1 MDLRALSEFGLIS
14 RVRDKVKC
22 RSGCVIAG
30 IGDDCAVLAKSNEAL
45 ELFTADLLIE
55 DIHFRL
61 HWSDPFR
68 LGKKALSINLS
79 DIAAM
84 GGRPMYYLVLLACP
98 PSTPVDFVD
107 EFYAGMEAVAEAH
120 GLSLVGG
127 DTSAG
132 RCLMIGVSV
141 LGEVNRE
148 EAVYRSGAK
157 PGDKIFMTGT
167 LGDAAAGLK
176 VLKKAMAGGA
186 FPVSLAQIEQRVRA
200 EFPPA
205 ALALVEK
212 QLSPVPRVEEGRKLS
227 KAGIVSAMIDLSDG
241 LLADLGHLCQESK
254 VGAGVRLDKIPFSQE
269 LQALGPD
276 FARWEEALVG
286 GEDYELLFTIPP
298 GCEEKL
304 FALGRGNLFHFIG
317 EITAE
322 AGKVRL
328 FDAQGHEI
336 IVQSR
341 GYDHFAGD
349 KF

>member
-22 RSGCVIAG
+22 RSGGVIAG
-30 IGDDCAVLAKSNEAL
+30 IGDDCAVLVKSNETL

-55 DIHFRL
+55 DVHFRR

-84 GGRPMYYLVLLACP
+84 GGRANFYLVLLACP
-98 PSTPVDFVD
+98 SSTPVGFVD
-107 EFYAGMEAVAEAH
+107 EFYAGMEAVAAAH

-127 DTSAG
+127 DTSAAN
-132 RCLMIGVSV
+132 CLMIGVAV

-148 EAVYRSGAK
+148 EIVYRSGAK
-157 PGDKIFMTGT
+157 PGDKIYATGT

-176 VLKKAMAGGA
+176 VLEKAMAGA
-186 FPVSLAQIEQRVRA
+186 TFPVSFAQIERKVRE

-212 QLSPVPRVEEGRKLS
+212 QLSPVPRVEEGRKL
-227 KAGIVSAMIDLSDG
+227 AEARIVSAMIDLSDG

-254 VGAGVRLDKIPFSQE
+254 VGACVSLEKVPFSKE

-276 FARWEEALVG
+276 FVRPEEALAG
-286 GEDYELLFTIPP
+286 GEDYELLFTVPP
-298 GCEEKL
+298 GQEEKL
-304 FALGRGNLFHFIG
+304 FTLGLRNFFHRIG

-322 AGKVRL
+322 VGQVRL
-328 FDAQGHEI
+328 LDAQGKE
-336 IVQSR
+336 VSLPSS
-341 GYDHFAGD
+341 GYDHFAGE
-349 KF
+349 KV